1 MHDVLP
7 HGMKWSLWY
16 FLMFGFTKLNW
27 NSSIYILQSTY
38 SSTSELL
45 VHNFNIFIHWGSHNS
60 QNINQSQSIFWN
72 IPFLKIFISDTI
84 WPLQV
89 EATLLWCLARGRER
103 LYLSAHLKQLRHCL
117 ELWTWRR
124 EKGNY
129 YVVFE

>member
-7 HGMKWSLWY
+7 HGMKWSWNDHYDISWCFRL
-16 FLMFGFTKLNW
+16 LNW
-27 NSSIYILQSTY
+27 IEILQSTY

-45 VHNFNIFIHWGSHNS
+45 VHHFNIFIHWGSHNS

-72 IPFLKIFISDTI
+72 IPFLKIFICDTI
-84 WPLQV
+84 WLLQV
-89 EATLLWCLARGRER
+89 QATLLWCLARGRER
-103 LYLSAHLKQLRHCL
+103 LYLAAHLKQLRHCL